1 MTHDR
6 LSILTR
12 LISSRA
18 GDSAKPGAGAEA
30 AAAAFARSPVAFFAR
45 LLRAAAKE
53 EAAGLEAAAWLD
65 LAFEV
70 DGADAVGGERLI
82 DDPAVAEV
90 VVEGGGGGGGG
101 IVVDLPDMPEKQGEP
116 EMHFKVSFHALDGFT
131 VTHIL
136 Q

>member
-53 EAAGLEAAAWLD
+53 EAAGLEAAPAD

-101 IVVDLPDMPEKQGEP
+101 IVVDLPDMPEKQGKP
-116 EMHFKVSFHALDGFT
+116 EMHFKISFHSLDGFT